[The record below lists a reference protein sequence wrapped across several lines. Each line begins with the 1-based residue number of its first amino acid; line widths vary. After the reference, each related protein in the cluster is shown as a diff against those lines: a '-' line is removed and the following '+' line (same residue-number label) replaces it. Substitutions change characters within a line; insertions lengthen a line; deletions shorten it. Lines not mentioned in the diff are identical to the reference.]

1 MAGAS
6 PNPQPPTPN
15 PLVIGVLAVQGDFAE
30 HAAML
35 RRAAHARG
43 IEIGVREVRTPRD
56 LDGLDGL
63 IVPGGESTTIG
74 KLLVA
79 YGLEAPIRSAA
90 EHGLPVWGTC
100 AGMILL
106 ARDIV
111 GTQPD
116 GRIGLMDLTV
126 QRNAFGRQID
136 SFEVSLP
143 FAGLDHPIHAVFIRA
158 PLVERVGPE
167 AEALATLPDG
177 RVVAAR
183 QGNLLATA
191 FHPELTPDTAL
202 HEWFIESCRQAAGAR
217 LTAKVAVTPRAARD

>member
-1 MAGAS
+1 M
-6 PNPQPPTPN
+6 TPV
-15 PLVIGVLAVQGDFAE
+15 VIGVLAVQGDFAE

-35 RRAAHARG
+35 RRADPD
-43 IEIGVREVRTPRD
+43 IIVREVRTPADLRD
-56 LDGLDGL
+56 LDGL

-79 YGLEAPIRSAA
+79 YDLEQPIRRAA
-90 EHGLPVWGTC
+90 EAGLPVWGTC

-111 GTQPD
+111 GGEPD

-126 QRNAFGRQID
+126 QRNAFGRQVD
-136 SFEVSLP
+136 SFEVDLTV
-143 FAGLDHPIHAVFIRA
+143 AGLDRPIHAVFIRA
-158 PLVERVGPE
+158 PLVKRVGPD
-167 AEALATLPDG
+167 ATALAVLDDG

-191 FHPELTPDTAL
+191 FHPELTPDPRL
-202 HEWFIESCRQAAGAR
+202 HGQFIELCRVAR
-217 LTAKVAVTPRAARD
+217 ESADRDGVAPAP

>member
-1 MAGAS
+1 VRS
-6 PNPQPPTPN
+6 
-15 PLVIGVLAVQGDFAE
+15 LVIGVLAVQGDFAE

-35 RRAAHARG
+35 RCSNP
-43 IEIGVREVRTPRD
+43 EVDVREVRKPAD
-56 LDGLDGL
+56 LLDLDGL

-79 YGLEAPIRSAA
+79 YGLDRPIQEAAQA
-90 EHGLPVWGTC
+90 GLPVWGTC

-111 GTQPD
+111 GGEPD

-136 SFEVSLP
+136 SFEVDLP
-143 FAGLDHPIHAVFIRA
+143 FAGLDRPIHAVFIRA
-158 PLVERVGPE
+158 PSVLRLGE
-167 AEALATLPDG
+167 AAEPLATLPDG

-183 QGNLLATA
+183 QGNLLVTA
-191 FHPELTPDTAL
+191 FHPELTPDTRL
-202 HEWFIESCRQAAGAR
+202 HAYFIDHCREAAQASMR
-217 LTAKVAVTPRAARD
+217 LETTPLVSSDVS

>member
-1 MAGAS
+1 V
-6 PNPQPPTPN
+6 T
-15 PLVIGVLAVQGDFAE
+15 LTLGVLAVQGDFAE
-30 HAAML
+30 HAAHL
-35 RRAAHARG
+35 RRAAKQTRH
-43 IEIGVREVRTPRD
+43 EIQVREVRTPTD
-56 LDGLDGL
+56 VEGLDGL

-79 YGLEAPIRSAA
+79 YGLQTPIREAA
-90 EHGLPVWGTC
+90 QHGMPLWGTC

-106 ARDIV
+106 ARDIL

-136 SFEVSLP
+136 SFETNLE
-143 FAGLDHPIHAVFIRA
+143 FAGIDHPVHAVFIRA

-191 FHPELTPDTAL
+191 FHPELTPDVSL
-202 HEWFIESCRQAAGAR
+202 HAWFIEQCAQRA
-217 LTAKVAVTPRAARD
+217 AVTLPAWGA

>member
-1 MAGAS
+1 VTSDPAA
-6 PNPQPPTPN
+6 PPDPHTPGTR
-15 PLVIGVLAVQGDFAE
+15 LAIGVLAVQGDFAE
-30 HAAML
+30 HAAHL
-35 RRAAHARG
+35 RRAANNLGR
-43 IEIGVREVRTPRD
+43 EISVREVRTVRD
-56 LDGLDGL
+56 LAHLDGL

-79 YGLEAPIRSAA
+79 YDLEEPIKQAA
-90 EHGLPVWGTC
+90 RDGMPLWGTC

-111 GTQPD
+111 GGEPD

-126 QRNAFGRQID
+126 RRNAFGRQID
-136 SFEVSLP
+136 SFETNLD
-143 FAGLDHPIHAVFIRA
+143 FKGLDDPLHAVFIRA

-167 AEALATLPDG
+167 AEALAELPDG

-191 FHPELTPDTAL
+191 FHPELSPDTSL
-202 HEWFIESCRQAAGAR
+202 HAWFIERCVE
-217 LTAKVAVTPRAARD
+217 VAAARRVSAPTGPTG